1 MESVG
6 IRELKNHL
14 THYLRIVRRGDAIT
28 VTVRGKP
35 IARLVPITP
44 QRETALTPKVEK
56 RMWEL
61 AAAGFLAWNGGVFQM
76 PEPVANN
83 QGTELLSDLSVQD
96 RQ

>member
-14 THYLRIVRRGDAIT
+14 THYLRAVRRGNAIT

-35 IARLVPITP
+35 IARLVPISP
-44 QRETALTPKVEK
+44 QGETALTPEVEK

-61 AAAGFLAWNGGVFQM
+61 AADGFLAWDGGGFQV
-76 PEPVANN
+76 PEAVVGN
-83 QGTELLSDLSVQD
+83 QGAGLLSDLVVED
-96 RQ
+96 RE